1 MKETPLNKDNGFSLI
16 EVLVTLVL
24 VTVGILGMVTM
35 QSRSIQYAQEA
46 VQRNAAVEL
55 TIQLTEM
62 LRTNPPAVFYKKH
75 GSAFSP
81 AYAEPSAADCK
92 APSTPQKQR
101 DCWLEQVQKT
111 LPGADSLL
119 SKSFYIC
126 KSFNASSSKD
136 PDCDESGPITEIQLA
151 WTVKPGS
158 CPDDRAPDNTTC
170 IYRTRIEL

>member
-1 MKETPLNKDNGFSLI
+1 LNKHEGFSLI

-35 QSRSIQYAQEA
+35 QSRSIQYTQEA

-55 TIQLTEM
+55 TTQLTEI
-62 LRTNPPAVFYKKH
+62 LRTNPAAAFYKNP
-75 GSAFSP
+75 GSAFNP
-81 AYAEPSAADCK
+81 AYAEPSASDCK
-92 APSTPQKQR
+92 APSTAQKQR
-101 DCWLEQVQKT
+101 DCWLEQAQKT
-111 LPGADSLL
+111 LPGAASLL
-119 SKSFYIC
+119 NNSFYIC
-126 KSFNASSSKD
+126 KSFNSSPEKD
-136 PDCDESGPITEIQLA
+136 PDCDTNGPVTEIQLA